1 MQSTMMAAPLSL
13 NHLLERAG
21 RLFAGNEI
29 VSRLPDKSLRRHR
42 YGEFHRRTR
51 ALAAALQHLGLR
63 KGDRVATLCWNHHAH
78 LECYFGIPAA
88 GGVMHTLN
96 LRLAPDEIGWIAGN
110 AEDRF
115 LVVDDVLLPLVRQ
128 FAHLHRFERVIV
140 FPFSGAPVPPEFT
153 DYEALLAGADADG
166 FRYVEH
172 DENDPVA
179 MCYTS
184 GTTGRPKGVV
194 YSHRS
199 TVLHTLVAS
208 LGDFWGLRG
217 TDVVMPVTPMFHA
230 NSWGMPYGAVMMGVK
245 LVFPGPHL
253 HPDDLLDLIREEPP
267 TLSLGVPTIWL
278 GLIQAY
284 EAALDP
290 AAPNHGRWALP
301 RGMRS
306 LVGGAAV
313 PEALIR
319 AFDRHGV
326 WIEQGWGMTE
336 TSPVCTISYPRAEL
350 QGASEDE
357 KFRRAALAGV
367 PVPLVDLRVWSDAG
381 EQPWDGRS
389 VGEIQV
395 RGPFIT
401 GNYYPHAP
409 APLPPEGALPSLG
422 RPGAGHHGVSR
433 DPEKFTEDGW
443 LRTGDVA
450 SVDELGFV
458 RITDRTKDL
467 IKSGG
472 EWISSVDLENALMAH
487 PAVAEAA
494 VIAIP
499 DEKWSERPLA
509 CVVARA
515 GAQAQPEELDVHLLR
530 HGFAKWQLP
539 ERYEFIEA
547 IPRTSTGKFWKLR
560 LRERFPR

>member
-1 MQSTMMAAPLSL
+1 MKSTMMDVPLSL

-21 RLFAGNEI
+21 HLFAGNEI
-29 VSRLPDKSLRRHR
+29 VSRLPDKSLRRHT
-42 YGEFHRRTR
+42 YGEFYRRTR
-51 ALAAALQHLGLR
+51 SLASALQNLGLQP
-63 KGDRVATLCWNHHAH
+63 GDRVATLCWNHHAH

-96 LRLAPDEIGWIAGN
+96 LRLSPDEIGWIAGN
-110 AEDRF
+110 AQDRF
-115 LVVDDVLLPLVRQ
+115 LVIDDVLLPLYRQ
-128 FAHLHRFERVIV
+128 FAHLHRFEKVLV
-140 FPFSGAPVPPEFT
+140 FSFSGAAVPAEFT
-153 DYEALLAGADADG
+153 DYEALLAGADPDG
-166 FRYVEH
+166 FEYAAH
-172 DENDPVA
+172 DENAPVA

-199 TVLHTLVAS
+199 TILHTLVAS

-253 HPDDLLDLIREEPP
+253 HPEDLLDLMQLEPP
-267 TLSLGVPTIWL
+267 TLALGVPTIWMS
-278 GLIQAY
+278 LIQAY
-284 EAALDP
+284 DAAQVEGSP
-290 AAPNHGRWALP
+290 HKGRWTLP
-301 RGMRS
+301 RGMKS

-319 AFDRHGV
+319 AFDRHGI
-326 WIEQGWGMTE
+326 WILQGWGMTE

-350 QGASEDE
+350 RGAGLDE
-357 KFRRAALAGV
+357 RYRRAAMAGV
-367 PVPLVDLRVWSDAG
+367 PVPLVDLRVQGDDG
-381 EQPWDGRS
+381 PQPWDGKS

-401 GNYYPHAP
+401 GSYHEVPVEA
-409 APLPPEGALPSLG
+409 
-422 RPGAGHHGVSR
+422 
-433 DPEKFTEDGW
+433 EKFAPDGW

-450 SVDELGFV
+450 AVDELGFV
-458 RITDRTKDL
+458 KISDRTKDL

-499 DEKWSERPLA
+499 DDKWSERPLA
-509 CVVARA
+509 CVVCKA
-515 GAQAQPEELDVHLLR
+515 GQSAAPADLNALLLER
-530 HGFAKWQLP
+530 GFAKWQLP
-539 ERYEFIEA
+539 ERYEFIDA
-547 IPRTSTGKFWKLR
+547 VPRTSTGKFWKLK

>member
-1 MQSTMMAAPLSL
+1 MQTTMMDVPLSL

-29 VSRLPDKSLRRHR
+29 VSRLPDKSLRRHT
-42 YGEFHRRTR
+42 YGEFHRRAR
-51 ALAAALQHLGLR
+51 ALASALQRLGLK

-96 LRLAPDEIGWIAGN
+96 LRLSPDEIGWIAGH
-110 AEDRF
+110 AQDRF
-115 LVVDDVLLPLVRQ
+115 LVVDDVLLPLYRQ
-128 FAHLHRFERVIV
+128 FTALHKFERVIV
-140 FPFSGAPVPPEFT
+140 FPFSGQAAPEGFD
-153 DYEALLAGADADG
+153 DYEALLAEADPDG
-166 FRYVEH
+166 FDYAPH

-184 GTTGRPKGVV
+184 GTTGRPKGVA

-217 TDVVMPVTPMFHA
+217 TDVVLPVTPMFHA

-245 LVFPGPHL
+245 MVFPGPHL
-253 HPDDLLDLIREEPP
+253 HPEDLLDLIQQEPP
-267 TLSLGVPTIWL
+267 TLSLGVPTIWM

-284 EAALDP
+284 EASLAKDSP
-290 AAPNHGRWALP
+290 HHGRWKLP

-319 AFDRHGV
+319 AFDRHGI
-326 WIEQGWGMTE
+326 WILQGWGMTE
-336 TSPVCTISYPRAEL
+336 TSPVCTVSYPRAEL
-350 QGASEDE
+350 HGADADE
-357 KFRRAALAGV
+357 RYRRAAMAGV
-367 PVPLVDLRVWSDAG
+367 PVPLVDLRVRGDEG
-381 EQPWDGRS
+381 NQPWDGKS

-401 GNYYPHAP
+401 GRYHAVEE
-409 APLPPEGALPSLG
+409 A
-422 RPGAGHHGVSR
+422 
-433 DPEKFTEDGW
+433 EKFTADGW

-450 SVDELGFV
+450 SVDALGFV

-472 EWISSVDLENALMAH
+472 EWISSVDLENAVMAH
-487 PAVAEAA
+487 PAVSEAA

-499 DEKWSERPLA
+499 DEKWGERPLA
-509 CVVARA
+509 CVVKKPN
-515 GAQAQPEELDVHLLR
+515 GAVAAEELDAHLLKQ
-530 HGFAKWQLP
+530 GFAKWQLP
-539 ERYEFIEA
+539 DRYEWIDA
-547 IPRTSTGKFWKLR
+547 VPRTSTGKFWKLK
-560 LRERFPR
+560 LRERYPR